1 MLLLL
6 QRLDKSNVA
15 DRPWLLLLLLPCC
28 GAAAG
33 GRLPAP
39 ELTGLAPTDREMRFC
54 GGLSSAAAAVLGVAV
69 SPCSSALKF
78 CSTNGSGRAA

>member
-6 QRLDKSNVA
+6 PRFDRSNVA
-15 DRPWLLLLLLPCC
+15 DRLWLLLLLPCC

-54 GGLSSAAAAVLGVAV
+54 GGLSSGAAAVLGIAL
-69 SPCSSALKF
+69 SPCSSRL
-78 CSTNGSGRAA
+78 